1 MHLGRNITYECL
13 QSQSVSDQVLNTV
26 SDVVFKKN
34 VQRRNNISFKKDTEI
49 EKVVL
54 LQVKNVIQII
64 IKFRDQKI
72 CAHFSC
78 T

>member
-13 QSQSVSDQVLNTV
+13 QSQSVSDQVLNTD

-34 VQRRNNISFKKDTEI
+34 VQQRNNISFKKDTEI